1 MTEHDIEDVIVTID
15 HPWGAIEVSLTEW
28 IRTGPGPR
36 TLLELSAARSRRT
49 GEPLPLEVVP
59 FRYRN
64 NAESRR
70 AIAAG
75 EIEDPWPSAT

>member
-1 MTEHDIEDVIVTID
+1 MEEYDTEDVLVTID
-15 HPWGAIEVSLTEW
+15 HPWGAIEVALTEW
-28 IRTGPGPR
+28 IKRGPGPR
-36 TLLELSAARSRRT
+36 KLLELSAARSRRT

-64 NAESRR
+64 DAASRR

-75 EIEDPWPSAT
+75 EIENPWPED

>member
-1 MTEHDIEDVIVTID
+1 MEEHDIEDILVTID
-15 HPWGAIEVSLTEW
+15 HPFGAIEVSLTEW
-28 IRTGPGPR
+28 IKRGPGPR
-36 TLLELSAARSRRT
+36 KLLGLSAARSRRT

-64 NAESRR
+64 NAASRH

-75 EIEDPWPSAT
+75 ELENPWEES